1 MYQLLENKVK
11 TRLKNLEE
19 FEVLLHKLKETGGIP
34 VEDDILVRLDFMY
47 NLKLDRQHCKGVLE
61 EEKSPLKLVEF
72 LSEVDKKNDFYDKG
86 LRALLRY
93 INIIS
98 MNKQNLS
105 IFDFDKYNIDF
116 NNIRHDLTNNL
127 VYLRALNDFIENRI
141 L

>member
-11 TRLKNLEE
+11 MRLKTLDE
-19 FEVLLHKLKETGGIP
+19 FEGLLIKLKEKGGIP

-47 NLKLDRQHCKGVLE
+47 NFKLDRQRCKEVLE

-72 LSEVDKKNDFYDKG
+72 LAKVDKKNDFYNKG

-93 INIIS
+93 IYVIKGDKLDFNIFA
-98 MNKQNLS
+98 
-105 IFDFDKYNIDF
+105 FDNYDIDF
-116 NNIRHDLTNNL
+116 NNVKHDLTNNL
-127 VYLRALNDFIENRI
+127 VYLRGLNIFIEDYI